1 MQKKRFVRLP
11 KSSGSVVKRLLEITR
26 LNKLVKRNRRVP
38 AWVIQRTNRRFT
50 NHPKRHFWRRGK
62 LDR

>member
-1 MQKKRFVRLP
+1 MTSRKAYARKLRF
-11 KSSGSVVKRLLEITR
+11 
-26 LNKLVKRNRRVP
+26 NKLVKRNRRVP

-62 LDR
+62 LHR